1 MRTINPAIKI
11 PLPVDC
17 SSPGTF
23 AHRSIHERLPLIL
36 DRILSD
42 HCYDKQTSSAL
53 LDLRQDLSSGR
64 IRHIRAGAHPDPNP
78 WRQYAQSYLQKTWD
92 ELPWFFAETYFY
104 RRVLEAVNH
113 FDQPVGNRH
122 DPFLPQK
129 QQAYENSRTSVQF
142 FARRTLALCE
152 QHDGN
157 AFREILLMN
166 LWGNRADLSLWPSGD
181 ESAPVFRYDLQ
192 NPLLIDHTQLLGT
205 HLQRYSD
212 GALIDMIL
220 DNAGLELVGDL
231 CLALYLL
238 ETDSART
245 VRLHAKAD
253 PTFVSDT
260 TTEDIQIV
268 LEYMEADSDASVR
281 ELGARLNTQRNNRRL
296 ILHKD
301 PYWNSPLPGWEMP
314 AETMEFLR
322 GSTLVILK
330 GDANYRRLVGDRKWD
345 LTTSFP
351 LVCGYFPAPLACL
364 RVLKS
369 EVLIG
374 LQPQQEAQLRDS
386 GPDAFTSGAWGL
398 LQCLLP
404 EP

>member
-1 MRTINPAIKI
+1 MRQINPAIEI
-11 PLPVDC
+11 PPPMDC
-17 SSPGTF
+17 SLPGSF
-23 AHRSIHERLPLIL
+23 AYQSIHDRLPSIL
-36 DRILSD
+36 DRVLSD
-42 HCYDKQTSSAL
+42 HLYDEQTMAAL
-53 LDLRQDLSSGR
+53 LDLKQDLSSGR
-64 IRHIRAGAHPDPNP
+64 VRHIQPGVHPDPNP
-78 WRQYAQSYLQKTWD
+78 WTQYTEPHLKKRWD

-104 RRVLEAVNH
+104 RRVLEAVNY
-113 FDQPVGNRH
+113 FDQPVGNRY

-129 QQAYENSRTSVQF
+129 LQAFERSRTSVQF

-152 QHDGN
+152 QNDGD
-157 AFREILLMN
+157 ALREILLMN
-166 LWGNRADLSLWPSGD
+166 LWGNRADLSLWPSGA

-192 NPLLIDHTQLLGT
+192 NPLLIDHTQLLEA
-205 HLQRYSD
+205 HLHRQSD
-212 GALIDMIL
+212 SASIDMIL

-238 ETDSART
+238 ETDLAST
-245 VRLHAKAD
+245 VRLHPKAN

-260 TTEDIQIV
+260 TREDILLV
-268 LEYMEADSDASVR
+268 LGHLAADSDGSVR
-281 ELGARLNTQRNNRRL
+281 ELGARLKTHQKNRRL
-296 ILHKD
+296 ILHED

-314 AETMEFLR
+314 AEAMEFLR
-322 GSTLVILK
+322 NSTLVILK

-345 LTTSFP
+345 FSTAFP

-374 LQPQQEAQLRDS
+374 LAPEQEAQLRDS
-386 GPDAFTSGAWGL
+386 DPDAFTRGTWGL

-404 EP
+404 DR